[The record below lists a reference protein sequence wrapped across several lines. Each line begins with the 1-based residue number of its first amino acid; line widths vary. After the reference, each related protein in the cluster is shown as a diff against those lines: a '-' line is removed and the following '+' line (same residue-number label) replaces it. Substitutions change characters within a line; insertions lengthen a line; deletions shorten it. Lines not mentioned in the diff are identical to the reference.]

1 MSTLDKTQIA
11 LIIPVI
17 LLYLALLL
25 TAIIDLTKNWNERKN
40 PVIWLV
46 VIIVINIFGQLP
58 TLFLAEKRKVTNE
71 KIRNS
76 RTKEKI

>member
-1 MSTLDKTQIA
+1 MDKTQIA

-46 VIIVINIFGQLP
+46 VIIVINIFGP
-58 TLFLAEKRKVTNE
+58 IAYFILAEKRKVTNE

>member
-1 MSTLDKTQIA
+1 MDKTQIA

-25 TAIIDLTKNWNERKN
+25 TAIIDLIKNWNERKN

-46 VIIVINIFGQLP
+46 VIIVINIFGP
-58 TLFLAEKRKVTNE
+58 IAYFIFGRKEEGN
-71 KIRNS
+71 
-76 RTKEKI
+76 

>member
-1 MSTLDKTQIA
+1 MSTLDKTQIV

-46 VIIVINIFGQLP
+46 VIIVINIFGP
-58 TLFLAEKRKVTNE
+58 IAYFIFGRKEEGN
-71 KIRNS
+71 
-76 RTKEKI
+76 

>member
-46 VIIVINIFGQLP
+46 VIIVINIFGPIAYFIFGQ
-58 TLFLAEKRKVTNE
+58 
-71 KIRNS
+71 
-76 RTKEKI
+76 KEEGN

>member
-1 MSTLDKTQIA
+1 MDKTQIA

-46 VIIVINIFGQLP
+46 VIIVINIFGP
-58 TLFLAEKRKVTNE
+58 IAYFIFGRKE
-71 KIRNS
+71 EGS
-76 RTKEKI
+76 

>member
-25 TAIIDLTKNWNERKN
+25 TAIIDLTKNWNTRKN
-40 PVIWLV
+40 PIIWLI
-46 VIIVINIFGQLP
+46 VIIVINIFGPIAYFIFGPQ
-58 TLFLAEKRKVTNE
+58 RG
-71 KIRNS
+71 S
-76 RTKEKI
+76 

>member
-1 MSTLDKTQIA
+1 MDKTQIA

-25 TAIIDLTKNWNERKN
+25 TAIFDLTKNWNERKN

-46 VIIVINIFGQLP
+46 VIIVINIFGP
-58 TLFLAEKRKVTNE
+58 IAYFIFGRKE
-71 KIRNS
+71 EGS
-76 RTKEKI
+76 

>member
-1 MSTLDKTQIA
+1 MDKTQIA

-46 VIIVINIFGQLP
+46 VIIVINIFGP
-58 TLFLAEKRKVTNE
+58 IVYFIFGRKEEGN
-71 KIRNS
+71 
-76 RTKEKI
+76 

>member
-1 MSTLDKTQIA
+1 MDKTQIA

-46 VIIVINIFGQLP
+46 VIIVINIFGP
-58 TLFLAEKRKVTNE
+58 IAYFIFGPIAYFIFGRKEEGN
-71 KIRNS
+71 
-76 RTKEKI
+76 

>member
-46 VIIVINIFGQLP
+46 VIIVINIFGPIAYFILG
-58 TLFLAEKRKVTNE
+58 RKEEGN
-71 KIRNS
+71 
-76 RTKEKI
+76 

>member
-1 MSTLDKTQIA
+1 MSTLDKTHIA

-46 VIIVINIFGQLP
+46 VIIVINIFGP
-58 TLFLAEKRKVTNE
+58 IAYFIFGRKEEGN
-71 KIRNS
+71 
-76 RTKEKI
+76 

>member
-1 MSTLDKTQIA
+1 MDKTQIA

-25 TAIIDLTKNWNERKN
+25 TAVIDLTKNWNERKN

-46 VIIVINIFGQLP
+46 VIIVINIFGP
-58 TLFLAEKRKVTNE
+58 IAYFIFGRKE
-71 KIRNS
+71 EGS
-76 RTKEKI
+76 

>member
-25 TAIIDLTKNWNERKN
+25 TAIIDLTKNWNTRKN
-40 PVIWLV
+40 PIIWLI
-46 VIIVINIFGQLP
+46 VIIVINIFGP
-58 TLFLAEKRKVTNE
+58 ITYFIFGRKEEDN
-71 KIRNS
+71 
-76 RTKEKI
+76 

>member
-1 MSTLDKTQIA
+1 MDKTQIA

-46 VIIVINIFGQLP
+46 VIIVINIFGPIAYFILG
-58 TLFLAEKRKVTNE
+58 RKEEGN
-71 KIRNS
+71 
-76 RTKEKI
+76 

>member
-46 VIIVINIFGQLP
+46 VIIVINIFWPNCLLYFWP
-58 TLFLAEKRKVTNE
+58 KRG
-71 KIRNS
+71 R
-76 RTKEKI
+76 

>member
-46 VIIVINIFGQLP
+46 VIIVINIFGP
-58 TLFLAEKRKVTNE
+58 IAYFIFGRKEEGN
-71 KIRNS
+71 
-76 RTKEKI
+76 

>member
-46 VIIVINIFGQLP
+46 VIIVINIFGP
-58 TLFLAEKRKVTNE
+58 IAYFIFGRKE
-71 KIRNS
+71 EGS
-76 RTKEKI
+76 

>member
-1 MSTLDKTQIA
+1 MDKTQIV

-46 VIIVINIFGQLP
+46 VIIVINIFGP
-58 TLFLAEKRKVTNE
+58 IAYFIFGRKEEGN
-71 KIRNS
+71 
-76 RTKEKI
+76 

>member
-1 MSTLDKTQIA
+1 MDKTQIA

-46 VIIVINIFGQLP
+46 VIIVINIFGP
-58 TLFLAEKRKVTNE
+58 IAYF
-71 KIRNS
+71 IFG
-76 RTKEKI
+76 

>member
-1 MSTLDKTQIA
+1 MDKTQIA

-46 VIIVINIFGQLP
+46 VIIVINIFAPIAYFIFG
-58 TLFLAEKRKVTNE
+58 RKEEGN
-71 KIRNS
+71 
-76 RTKEKI
+76 

>member
-25 TAIIDLTKNWNERKN
+25 TAIMDLTKNWNTRKN
-40 PVIWLV
+40 PIIWLI
-46 VIIVINIFGQLP
+46 VIIVINIFGP
-58 TLFLAEKRKVTNE
+58 IAYFIFGRKEEGN
-71 KIRNS
+71 
-76 RTKEKI
+76 